1 MTINYYTY
9 TGSVIYAANIRGS
22 RGPRKMQVAIP
33 EVDENDN
40 IATFRASLPPP
51 TSVLSRTNSITTF
64 TRRLSFRSNLTATS
78 TSTPRASAGGSTAG
92 AGGGVGSSP
101 RGDDIISRIKDKNFR
116 DLSYFINKPPRW
128 NEQVCVKCSV

>member
-1 MTINYYTY
+1 M
-9 TGSVIYAANIRGS
+9 IYAANIRGS

-51 TSVLSRTNSITTF
+51 TLSRTNSITTF

-78 TSTPRASAGGSTAG
+78 TPRTGGVGGSTPG
-92 AGGGVGSSP
+92 VGGGLGSSP

-116 DLSYFINKPPRW
+116 DLAYFINKPPRW
-128 NEQVCVKCSV
+128 NEQVCIILCMSIVCIGV

>member
-1 MTINYYTY
+1 M
-9 TGSVIYAANIRGS
+9 IYAANIRGS

-51 TSVLSRTNSITTF
+51 TLSRTNSITTF

-78 TSTPRASAGGSTAG
+78 TSTPRASAVGGVG
-92 AGGGVGSSP
+92 GGGVGSSP

-116 DLSYFINKPPRW
+116 DLAYFINKPPRW
-128 NEQVCVKCSV
+128 NEQVCMSIV